1 MNKDRTRLQREA
13 SSSRQISL
21 EVYLVYVP
29 ISILSTLLSIPN
41 QITQENIVVALYLGV
56 NITALTGLII
66 LTLNSIVNKIDARL
80 DNKKREYIFILILAL
95 AGTVR
100 GLLLHY
106 SYPLNGFEQPTGLAM
121 RIFSSTFNFMFWVYL
136 IQKVFQD
143 TRIFNE
149 TYRYMIR
156 TAILRIAKE
165 QESKSSKKVER
176 ELESE
181 LKEIQ
186 ELISKSIDSV
196 TQSSIQRDDLIRA
209 ARQVREVIENKIRP
223 LSHRLWLKSNISVPK
238 LRIRY
243 AVLSSIKNLRI
254 PPIPTA
260 LTMAISTAVNLT
272 TNFGL
277 YKGLLSSIFVLVVS
291 ITYYRLID
299 KLSKKVEINNT
310 FLGFCILLFPGVFIS
325 TSFYLINTYYYEVNL
340 GPQTLVFI
348 PVCFFIGTC
357 FSIYELNKSDR
368 TAVIQTLEN
377 EFQKSI
383 EKSDIQE
390 SIAAEKAAS
399 YLHNTL
405 QSELL
410 ALSYQMDNS
419 AEKSDEVAA
428 RSILERL
435 ASRINQS
442 IGRDF
447 ENFQQNPLDRLRKIQ
462 EAWKG
467 IASVEISIPDRL
479 LQDSDRNFLLV
490 QIIEEAIANAIR
502 YQKSNHITV
511 TASDSTS
518 GKTKLSIISEGEA
531 IQGGNPGV
539 GSEWLDRYAA
549 GNWQRKIGGQQT
561 VLEIQL

>member
-186 ELISKSIDSV
+186 ELI
-196 TQSSIQRDDLIRA
+196 
-209 ARQVREVIENKIRP
+209 
-223 LSHRLWLKSNISVPK
+223 
-238 LRIRY
+238 
-243 AVLSSIKNLRI
+243 
-254 PPIPTA
+254 
-260 LTMAISTAVNLT
+260 
-272 TNFGL
+272 
-277 YKGLLSSIFVLVVS
+277 
-291 ITYYRLID
+291 
-299 KLSKKVEINNT
+299 
-310 FLGFCILLFPGVFIS
+310 
-325 TSFYLINTYYYEVNL
+325 
-340 GPQTLVFI
+340 
-348 PVCFFIGTC
+348 
-357 FSIYELNKSDR
+357 
-368 TAVIQTLEN
+368 
-377 EFQKSI
+377 
-383 EKSDIQE
+383 
-390 SIAAEKAAS
+390 
-399 YLHNTL
+399 
-405 QSELL
+405 
-410 ALSYQMDNS
+410 
-419 AEKSDEVAA
+419 
-428 RSILERL
+428 
-435 ASRINQS
+435 
-442 IGRDF
+442 
-447 ENFQQNPLDRLRKIQ
+447 
-462 EAWKG
+462 
-467 IASVEISIPDRL
+467 
-479 LQDSDRNFLLV
+479 
-490 QIIEEAIANAIR
+490 
-502 YQKSNHITV
+502 
-511 TASDSTS
+511 
-518 GKTKLSIISEGEA
+518 
-531 IQGGNPGV
+531 
-539 GSEWLDRYAA
+539 
-549 GNWQRKIGGQQT
+549 
-561 VLEIQL
+561 